1 MQQNL
6 LNLLVI
12 AMIRNWRTT
21 RQKCIVLES
30 CLWCFECMLLA
41 LPPQSDNC
49 RVFSVQ
55 LLKSTRYLNTVVK
68 LMSRLEEDE
77 SKGLSQAMITSLQR
91 GALMNVA
98 LLIRNEA
105 ALNALGSD
113 DNFVKGL
120 VDVCLIVGARER
132 LSLILFLSLSLSLSL
147 SHTHTHTHST
157 HTTTTA

>member
-1 MQQNL
+1 MYRTKTWLADPYSVVNCINTLSCFAPHARLFWSVPGMQQNL

-12 AMIRNWRTT
+12 AMIRDWRTT

-55 LLKSTRYLNTVVK
+55 LLKSTRYLSTVVK
-68 LMSRLEEDE
+68 LMSRLQEDE

-120 VDVCLIVGARER
+120 MDVRGV
-132 LSLILFLSLSLSLSL
+132 
-147 SHTHTHTHST
+147 
-157 HTTTTA
+157 